1 MSDKFT
7 IHEDMSFLNPNF
19 EINREFKKSYPNN
32 GKRKTEST
40 ISCQMGHQDFTLR
53 TINYLQ
59 NNHIK

>member
-32 GKRKTEST
+32 GKRKT
-40 ISCQMGHQDFTLR
+40 
-53 TINYLQ
+53 
-59 NNHIK
+59 